1 VTATWRGLVLGLLMG
16 GGLLL
21 VLHAWTS
28 PPKRGVDTRSRRGR
42 RWGDLL
48 AEAGLPAL
56 SPARL
61 AAGCVASGLASSLVV
76 LAVSRSV
83 VIAAVL
89 GAIAS
94 YAPVALV
101 RRRQRQRRHAL
112 RAVWPDVIDNLASGV
127 RAGLSLPEA
136 LEQIG
141 VAGPEALRGPFRR
154 FAEDYR
160 VSGRFGEALD
170 RLKAELADP
179 VGDRVVEALR
189 VAREVGGNELGR
201 VLRTLSTFLRDD
213 ARTRGELESR
223 QSWTVNAAR
232 LAVAA
237 PWVLLV
243 LLSTRP
249 AAVAAYDSTAGLV
262 VLLVGAGVSFVAYR
276 LMLRLGRLPDEVRVL
291 R

>member
-1 VTATWRGLVLGLLMG
+1 MTPAAQGLMLGLLLAA
-16 GGLLL
+16 GLLL
-21 VLHAWTS
+21 VLRALTS
-28 PPKRGVDTRSRRGR
+28 GPRRRGGDPPRSR
-42 RWGDLL
+42 WNDLL
-48 AEAGLPAL
+48 VEAGLPTL
-56 SPARL
+56 TPARL
-61 AAGCVASGLASSLVV
+61 WLACLASGLLGLVV
-76 LAVSRSV
+76 VLTVSQSMAIAV
-83 VIAAVL
+83 VL
-89 GAIAS
+89 GGVAAT
-94 YAPVALV
+94 APLMLV
-101 RRRQRQRRHAL
+101 RRRQRQRQEQL
-112 RAVWPDVIDNLASGV
+112 RGLWPDVIDNLASAV

-141 VAGPEALRGPFRR
+141 VSGPDALRGPFRH

-160 VSGRFGEALD
+160 VSGRFGESLD

-189 VAREVGGNELGR
+189 VAREVGGSDLGR
-201 VLRTLSTFLRDD
+201 VLRTLAAFLRDD

-237 PWVLLV
+237 PWVLLL

-249 AAVAAYDSTAGLV
+249 QAVAAYDSTAGLV
-262 VLLVGAGVSFVAYR
+262 VLGFGAVVSVVAYR
-276 LMLRLGRLPDEVRVL
+276 LMLRIGRLPRESRVL

>member
-1 VTATWRGLVLGLLMG
+1 MTATSTGILLGLTAAVG
-16 GGLLL
+16 WLL
-21 VLHAWTS
+21 VLLGWDGASGDRADAHA
-28 PPKRGVDTRSRRGR
+28 RRR
-42 RWGDLL
+42 RTADLL
-48 AEAGLPAL
+48 AEAGLPSL
-56 SPARL
+56 TPARL
-61 AAGCVASGLASSLVV
+61 VAASVTAGLAGFLLMAAMSGSI
-76 LAVSRSV
+76 

-89 GAIAS
+89 AVLSAT
-94 YAPVALV
+94 APVALV
-101 RRRQRQRRHAL
+101 RRRQRQRRGRL
-112 RAVWPDVIDNLASGV
+112 RALWPDVIDNLASGV

-141 VAGPEALRGPFRR
+141 VSGPEALRGPFTR

-160 VSGRFGEALD
+160 VGGRFGVALD
-170 RLKAELADP
+170 GLKVELADP

-189 VAREVGGNELGR
+189 VAREVGGNDLGR
-201 VLRTLSTFLRDD
+201 VLRTLATFLRDD

-249 AAVAAYDSTAGLV
+249 EAVAAYDSAAGFV
-262 VLLVGAGVSFVAYR
+262 VLAFGAAVSFVAYR
-276 LMLRLGRLPDEVRVL
+276 LMLRLGRLPEETRVL

>member
-1 VTATWRGLVLGLLMG
+1 M
-16 GGLLL
+16 
-21 VLHAWTS
+21 
-28 PPKRGVDTRSRRGR
+28 
-42 RWGDLL
+42 
-48 AEAGLPAL
+48 
-56 SPARL
+56 
-61 AAGCVASGLASSLVV
+61 ASGLAGCVVV

-89 GAIAS
+89 GTIAA
-94 YAPVALV
+94 YTPVALV
-101 RRRQRQRRHAL
+101 RRRQRQRRHEL

-141 VAGPEALRGPFRR
+141 RSGPEALRGPFRR

-170 RLKAELADP
+170 RLKADLADP

-201 VLRTLSTFLRDD
+201 VLRTLSAFLRDD